1 MEILYQGLINFHINN
16 SLHLLRGSTNNPGH
30 LIADKDIALY
40 FRHHLEQPKIFNKIV
55 RVLKE
60 YDQDSVANYELHNL
74 IFETWMSTW
83 HWQSNFQVSL
93 SHEKH
98 SKKNID

>member
-1 MEILYQGLINFHINN
+1 MEVLYQGLINFHINN

-74 IFETWMSTW
+74 IFENLDEYMALAKQLPSESFTRET
-83 HWQSNFQVSL
+83 L
-93 SHEKH
+93 
-98 SKKNID
+98 